1 MNCNK
6 CMKFSNTLYDGL
18 CYDCWQAEDR
28 MYDELIYNPPE
39 FNYEC
44 PECKG
49 RYNIPAF
56 DGTTEEGTSLAGTN
70 KYYRCPFCGFK
81 MEGLNDL

>member
-18 CYDCWQAEDR
+18 CYDCWQAKDIHSEAVD
-28 MYDELIYNPPE
+28 DTIK

-44 PECKG
+44 PNCKG
-49 RYNIPAF
+49 RYNQPAF
-56 DGTTEEGTSLAGTN
+56 DSTIGIDKN
-70 KYYRCPFCGFK
+70 FRCPFCGRK
-81 MEGLNDL
+81 MEGLNDQ